1 MELATNTQNYIGT
14 ELDVFKE
21 AVQWKGYYSSF
32 FRDLFA
38 GRDILEVGAGIGG
51 TTNALRTGAERSWTC
66 LEPDRNFIDILSEK
80 FRGENSIE
88 VVHGT
93 LESSRLAALGRSFD
107 VVLYIDVLEHVEDD
121 ASELSRAASV
131 LKPGGK
137 VVVLSPSG
145 PWLYS
150 EFDKAVGH
158 VRRYTKKTLRA
169 AVPQSLREDRLVY
182 LDSCGCVLSLANRLL
197 LKQGEPSLK
206 QIKFWDNRII
216 PISRIVD
223 PILRYS
229 FGKSVLGIWEKI

>member
-1 MELATNTQNYIGT
+1 MNTQNYIGT

-21 AVQWKGYYSSF
+21 AIQWKGYYSSF
-32 FRDLFA
+32 FSDLFEA
-38 GRDILEVGAGIGG
+38 KSVLEVGAGIGG
-51 TTNALRTGAERSWTC
+51 TTIALRTGAEKSWTC
-66 LEPDRNFIDILSEK
+66 LEPDLNFISILQEK
-80 FRGENSIE
+80 FKGHDNVD

-93 LESSRLAALGRSFD
+93 LESSNLSSLGRLFD

-121 ASELSRAASV
+121 ASELARAASV

-158 VRRYTKKTLRA
+158 VRRYTQRTLRA
-169 AVPQSLREDRLVY
+169 AVPHSLREDRLVY

-197 LKQGEPSLK
+197 LKQGEPSLR

-223 PILRYS
+223 PILRYT
-229 FGKSVLGIWEKI
+229 FGKSVLGIWEKV